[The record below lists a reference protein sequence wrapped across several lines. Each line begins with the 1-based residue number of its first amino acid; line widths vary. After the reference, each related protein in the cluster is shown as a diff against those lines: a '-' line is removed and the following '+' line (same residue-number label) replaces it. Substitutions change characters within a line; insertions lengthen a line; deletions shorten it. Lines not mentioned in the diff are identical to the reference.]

1 MTLFRIVE
9 QITCANSND
18 CHQKIM
24 AKIEAQRGIKLH
36 TDDADDPLDQHD
48 GYLQVKHKQ
57 GSHLIIVNI
66 YDDETKH
73 EYVSGL
79 ELSEFGR
86 TGVLNPLPTKSRTT
100 ESPKIKK
107 ATATLPT
114 QKELEQD
121 VKDRDV
127 P

>member
-9 QITCANSND
+9 PITCTNSTE
-18 CHQKIM
+18 CHEKIM
-24 AKIEAQRGIKLH
+24 AKIESQRGIKLH
-36 TDDADDPLDQHD
+36 TTDKDDPLDQQD

-57 GSHLIIVNI
+57 GSHLVIVNI

-73 EYVSGL
+73 EFVSGQ

-86 TGVLNPLPTKSRTT
+86 TGVLNPLANRVKTA

-107 ATATLPT
+107 ATTTLPT